1 MARGSGDPNP
11 QTTVLVGIITAIMLF
26 VVVVLLQALFYR
38 VERGEVRRK
47 VEAVVPEELAR
58 LRAAQLEQLNAYRW
72 VDQAAGVAAIPIDRA
87 IRLVVQEQGRG
98 PAAGPTPG
106 R

>member
-1 MARGSGDPNP
+1 MARGSGDPNT
-11 QTTVLVGIITAIMLF
+11 QATVLIGIISAIMLF

-47 VEAVVPEELAR
+47 VEAVIPEELAR
-58 LRAAQLEQLNAYRW
+58 LRALQLDQLNSYRW
-72 VDQAAGVAAIPIDRA
+72 VDQAAGIAAIPIDQA

-98 PAAGPTPG
+98 PAEGTSFG

>member
-11 QTTVLVGIITAIMLF
+11 QTTALIGIIAAISLF

-38 VERGEVRRK
+38 VERGEARRK
-47 VEAVVPEELAR
+47 VEAVVPEQLTR
-58 LRAAQLEQLNAYRW
+58 LRAAQLDQLNSYRW
-72 VDQAAGVAAIPIDRA
+72 VDQAAGVAAIPIDQA

-98 PAAGPTPG
+98 PAAGPTSG

>member
-11 QTTVLVGIITAIMLF
+11 QTTVLIGIITAIMLF

-38 VERGEVRRK
+38 VERGETRRK
-47 VEAVVPEELAR
+47 VEAVVPEELTR
-58 LRAAQLEQLNAYRW
+58 LRAAQLDQLNSYRW
-72 VDQAAGVAAIPIDRA
+72 VDQAAGVVAIPIDQA
-87 IRLVVQEQGRG
+87 IRLVVQEQGRRSAGG
-98 PAAGPTPG
+98 PSSG

>member
-1 MARGSGDPNP
+1 MARGGGDPNT
-11 QTTVLVGIITAIMLF
+11 QTTVLVGIISAIMLF

-38 VERGEVRRK
+38 VERSEALRK

-58 LRAAQLEQLNAYRW
+58 LRVQQLDQLNSYRW
-72 VDQAAGVAAIPIDRA
+72 VDQTAGVAAIPIDQA
-87 IRLVVQEQGRG
+87 IRLVVQEQGRE
-98 PAAGPTPG
+98 PTEGNPSG